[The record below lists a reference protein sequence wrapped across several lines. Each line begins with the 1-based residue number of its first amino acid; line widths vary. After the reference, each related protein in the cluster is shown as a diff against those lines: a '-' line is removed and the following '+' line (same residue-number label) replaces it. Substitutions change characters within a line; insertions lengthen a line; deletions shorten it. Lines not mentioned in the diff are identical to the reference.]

1 MKMTSGMTAT
11 GNIVAST
18 PKEFFDRLSNVFN
31 FTLDVCALPEN
42 AKCKEYYTPD
52 DDGLSNPWRGGGYG
66 VTRPMEERYQHGSRK
81 VTRNPRKTTTTLFSC
96 CFLPGQIQNGGGIGC
111 KERPSFSLSKEG

>member
-18 PKEFFDRLSNVFN
+18 PKEFFDRLSSVFN

-42 AKCKEYYTPD
+42 AKCRDYYTPD
-52 DDGLSNPWRGGGYG
+52 DDGLSNPWRGGYG
-66 VTRPMEERYQHGSRK
+66 AILPMEERYPHGSRK
-81 VTRNPRKTTTTLFSC
+81 DMKNPERTITTLFSC

-111 KERPSFSLSKEG
+111 RERHSFSSSKEG

>member
-18 PKEFFDRLSNVFN
+18 PKEFFNRLSSVFN

-42 AKCKEYYTPD
+42 AKCNDYYTPD
-52 DDGLSNPWRGGGYG
+52 DDGLSNPWRGGYG
-66 VTRPMEERYQHGSRK
+66 AIRLMEERYPHGSRK
-81 VTRNPRKTTTTLFSC
+81 VTRNPGRTTTTLFSC
-96 CFLPGQIQNGGGIGC
+96 CFLQGQIQSGGGIGC
-111 KERPSFSLSKEG
+111 REKHIFSSSKEG

>member
-18 PKEFFDRLSNVFN
+18 PKEFFNRLSSVFN

-42 AKCKEYYTPD
+42 AKCNDYYTPD
-52 DDGLSNPWRGGGYG
+52 DDGLSNPWRGGYG
-66 VTRPMEERYQHGSRK
+66 VTRPMEERYPHGSRK
-81 VTRNPRKTTTTLFSC
+81 VTRNPGKTTTTLFSC
-96 CFLPGQIQNGGGIGC
+96 CFLQGQIQSGGGIGC
-111 KERPSFSLSKEG
+111 REKHIFSSSKEG